1 MFTLKHL
8 LLGRVVDVVLSD
20 KSGRIYLAL
29 NAEDGLGSPGY
40 LLPLLC
46 PVCGQSWHFV
56 WNDSP
61 EKLAET
67 LREAMKGFQ
76 LVFLQY
82 FARTS
87 SENIASAMNLASLG
101 AGPSEILI
109 ENAADHLD
117 EQAVFPVISLSF
129 EKRVPSSFPT
139 PEELRAMPAH
149 EVRELLDL
157 DSTDSVEDAILG
169 VAEWMADEDYED
181 FDIDDDIMLVVH
193 PSAVLDAVIVEP
205 DYLDED
211 SQELDYKSA
220 LDEMESI
227 DLEDIF
233 SNADD
238 FDLDDQARME

>member
-1 MFTLKHL
+1 
-8 LLGRVVDVVLSD
+8 
-20 KSGRIYLAL
+20 
-29 NAEDGLGSPGY
+29 
-40 LLPLLC
+40 
-46 PVCGQSWHFV
+46 
-56 WNDSP
+56 
-61 EKLAET
+61 
-67 LREAMKGFQ
+67 
-76 LVFLQY
+76 
-82 FARTS
+82 
-87 SENIASAMNLASLG
+87 
-101 AGPSEILI
+101 
-109 ENAADHLD
+109 
-117 EQAVFPVISLSF
+117 
-129 EKRVPSSFPT
+129 
-139 PEELRAMPAH
+139 MPAH

-238 FDLDDQARME
+238 FDLDDQAGWNKSH